1 MTHSFNGFSSR
12 MWWGTATG
20 AWCLQTRVF
29 PEVGLS
35 SDSAEG
41 WVKVNDVLTSDYFK
55 DMTRD
60 ILMKVRPA
68 RQKMLTAC

>member
-1 MTHSFNGFSSR
+1 